1 MHTLLVIVAGLA
13 TLGLSLATSW
23 MLSGH
28 SNAVLA
34 VSALWFIPV
43 WLSAAAVN
51 LWIGVS
57 QAGYSV
63 ADEFPIFLIVFAVP
77 AVVALVVWWYFS
89 RG

>member
-23 MLSGH
+23 MLSAH
-28 SNAVLA
+28 SHAVLA

-43 WLSAAAVN
+43 WLSAAGVN

-63 ADEFPIFLIVFAVP
+63 ADEFPVFLIVFAVP
-77 AVVALVVWWYFS
+77 AAVALGVWWYCS